1 MKLKANEYIYSIKN
15 LTYGEVRQIEYAYGQ
30 FIHNAV
36 SGDFAETNGRL
47 DDLRARIEKKPIRV
61 TTSEEDFI
69 TIPKPKFR
77 VGDVVKTD
85 NGAVF
90 TIDLFENLDLED
102 GWIYQFYDPN
112 DNKWRYLAFEDY
124 EWSFHEE
131 DWLELVEE
139 GR

>member
-47 DDLRARIEKKPIRV
+47 DELRDRIEKKPI
-61 TTSEEDFI
+61 TETSSDEEFI
-69 TIPKPKFR
+69 TIPKPKYK
-77 VGDVVKTD
+77 VGDKFKDGRNIYEVE
-85 NGAVF
+85 NVF
-90 TIDLFENLDLED
+90 FDFDLKMWVYVYDYKMYIEIISENE
-102 GWIYQFYDPN
+102 
-112 DNKWRYLAFEDY
+112 
-124 EWSFHEE
+124 
-131 DWLELVEE
+131 LELVEE